1 MGLLQRQSSWML
13 NVVLELN
20 LFKVGKNKKAELLLK
35 KQIQFITSLCFLQF
49 LEFCFNVYFGAIF
62 LNVLFL
68 LLKFILIL
76 KLMILLC
83 KI

>member
-1 MGLLQRQSSWML
+1 MGLLQCQSSWML

-20 LFKVGKNKKAELLLK
+20 HFTVGKNKKAELLLK
-35 KQIQFITSLCFLQF
+35 KQIQFITSPCSLQF
-49 LEFCFNVYFGAIF
+49 LELCFIVYFGAIF

-76 KLMILLC
+76 KLMILLY
-83 KI
+83 KM